1 MHFEPR
7 LSEYGLER
15 KVEMNKKAKYALA
28 AFFACAL
35 LSCGVRAKEESSPII
50 IHERFTS
57 DADGFFIEDN
67 TAFMPVRSLAA
78 LCAEDAYIAW
88 DEKNRT
94 VYLSTESADFAMSDR
109 DKTVQS
115 RAKVMSLS
123 AEPKVQN
130 GRMCVPVRETAS
142 LLGFDVTWDSD
153 DRSIALEKRDGEGD
167 IDDTLLWLSRIIFAE
182 ARGEPFEGKIAV
194 GNVVLERMKSD
205 EFPNSVYDVIF
216 DRNPVVQ
223 FTPLANFTLFNI
235 PDESCIDA
243 ARRVLDGEK
252 AVEGCLYF
260 VNPVKTTS
268 DWVMKNREFAA
279 MIGNHA
285 FYK

>member
-1 MHFEPR
+1 
-7 LSEYGLER
+7 
-15 KVEMNKKAKYALA
+15 MNKKAKYALA
-28 AFFACAL
+28 AFLACVS
-35 LSCGVRAKEESSPII
+35 LSCGVRAEAEVSPVI
-50 IHERFTS
+50 IHERFTE

-94 VYLSTESADFAMSDR
+94 VYVSTESADFAMTDR
-109 DKTVQS
+109 DNAVQS
-115 RAKVMSLS
+115 RTRMMTLS
-123 AEPKVQN
+123 TIPRIVN
-130 GRMCVPVRETAS
+130 GRMCVPLRETAA
-142 LLGFDVTWDSD
+142 LLGFDVTWNAD
-153 DRSIALEKRDGEGD
+153 DRSISLEKRESESDV
-167 IDDTLLWLSRIIFAE
+167 DDTLLWLSRIIFAE
-182 ARGEPFEGKIAV
+182 ARGEPFEGKVAV

-205 EFPNSVYDVIF
+205 EFPNTVYDVIF

-235 PDESCIDA
+235 PDEACVDA
-243 ARRVLDGEK
+243 ARRVIDGEK
-252 AVEGCLYF
+252 AVEDCLYF
-260 VNPVKTTS
+260 VNPVTTSS
-268 DWVMKNREFAA
+268 DWVMKNREFVT